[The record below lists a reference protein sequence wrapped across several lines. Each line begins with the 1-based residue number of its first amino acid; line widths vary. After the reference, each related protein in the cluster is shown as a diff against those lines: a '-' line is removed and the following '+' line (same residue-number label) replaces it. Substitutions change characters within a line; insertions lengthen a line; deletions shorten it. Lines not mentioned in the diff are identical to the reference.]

1 MSQLDQAGGP
11 HPVIK
16 RPSSKY
22 QKVDAYI
29 TNSGGVRQTSIDPL
43 ANRLSVVA
51 PLAKLR
57 LFPANTTNFYYKV
70 EPYSSSSRPPKT
82 SSSFRSAFSSLHR
95 KLKSRLGS
103 TRSTNKK
110 LCKRATFVAVT
121 SRERSRTAHGRHTER
136 VRKGERQR
144 RATFTTLRLLF
155 RRSLISALNKPRVKG
170 KGPHTSGT
178 ESTAKLHTAK
188 THRERDLAH
197 RQGQHSCL
205 L

>member
-29 TNSGGVRQTSIDPL
+29 TNRGGGRQTSIEPL

-70 EPYSSSSRPPKT
+70 EPYSSSSRPPQD
-82 SSSFRSAFSSLHR
+82 LI
-95 KLKSRLGS
+95 LLP
-103 TRSTNKK
+103 
-110 LCKRATFVAVT
+110 
-121 SRERSRTAHGRHTER
+121 
-136 VRKGERQR
+136 QR
-144 RATFTTLRLLF
+144 FLEPPSQA
-155 RRSLISALNKPRVKG
+155 
-170 KGPHTSGT
+170 
-178 ESTAKLHTAK
+178 
-188 THRERDLAH
+188 
-197 RQGQHSCL
+197 
-205 L
+205 